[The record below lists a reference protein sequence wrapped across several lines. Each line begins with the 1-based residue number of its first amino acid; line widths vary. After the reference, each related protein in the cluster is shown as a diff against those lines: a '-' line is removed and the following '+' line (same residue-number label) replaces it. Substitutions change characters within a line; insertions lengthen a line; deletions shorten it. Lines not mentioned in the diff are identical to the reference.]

1 MSKYE
6 QNEACNA
13 YASVF
18 YRGIYVT
25 LQIIVLAFQIFQFLL
40 ITVILKNVSLNIGP
54 EAGDAMELFM

>member
-25 LQIIVLAFQIFQFLL
+25 LQIIVLAFQIF
-40 ITVILKNVSLNIGP
+40 
-54 EAGDAMELFM
+54 